1 VTPKFLKNN
10 HEFFRDGAKKQEIEL
25 ALCLSLEVRK
35 SIRSNTNLN
44 RSRIFNCVSIVS
56 LSTLAIFSACAS
68 APKEVQP
75 EQSAAPAAATSTPG
89 TSTIAVGHDSS
100 APSAPASS
108 ASGGQSG
115 ASGPVKWTAPS
126 RWEAKP
132 ASGMRAATY
141 IIPAAKGDSEGGECA
156 VFVNLGGGVQANI
169 TRWIGQ
175 FEKTDGA
182 PNQKSETINGLPVT
196 TVDVSGTFK
205 GGGPMMG
212 QSGASKP
219 SYRMLGAIVEGPE
232 GDIFFKLTGPAKT
245 VAAAQNEF
253 QAMLKSLKQ

>member
-1 VTPKFLKNN
+1 M
-10 HEFFRDGAKKQEIEL
+10 
-25 ALCLSLEVRK
+25 
-35 SIRSNTNLN
+35 N
-44 RSRIFNCVSIVS
+44 RSRIFNCVSIIS
-56 LSTLAIFSACAS
+56 LSTLAIFSACAA

-75 EQSAAPAAATSTPG
+75 EQSAAPSAKSTPG
-89 TSTIAVGHDSS
+89 SSTIAVGHDSS
-100 APSAPASS
+100 APSAPAPS
-108 ASGGQSG
+108 ASGGQG
-115 ASGPVKWTAPS
+115 GDSGPVKWTPPS

-141 IIPAAKGDSEGGECA
+141 IIPAAKGDSEGAECA

-212 QSGASKP
+212 QSSAPKSG
-219 SYRMLGAIVEGPE
+219 YRLLGAIVEGPE
-232 GDIFFKLTGPAKT
+232 GDIFFKLTGPGKT
-245 VAAAQNEF
+245 IAAAQDEF
-253 QAMLKSLKQ
+253 QAMLKSLKK